1 VIAGETADG
10 AVNET
15 VSPPAILLIPVI
27 VGAEETAAAAGWV
40 MAEVSI
46 AKLRESTETKEATT
60 FAREFKIRTA
70 NPPKNSMFPRV
81 TGITLANN
89 ISASEWNFVVEMHL
103 KTRGF
108 KVHFRSLRLNL

>member
-46 AKLRESTETKEATT
+46 AKPRESAQTNQTTT
-60 FAREFKIRTA
+60 FAREFKIRTV
-70 NPPKNSMFPRV
+70 NPRNR
-81 TGITLANN
+81 
-89 ISASEWNFVVEMHL
+89 
-103 KTRGF
+103 
-108 KVHFRSLRLNL
+108 HFSRELQGLL

>member
-27 VGAEETAAAAGWV
+27 VGAEETAAAAGWE

-46 AKLRESTETKEATT
+46 AKLRESTETNEATT
-60 FAREFKIRTA
+60 FAREFKIRTVSPQ
-70 NPPKNSMFPRV
+70 NHHFY
-81 TGITLANN
+81 LA
-89 ISASEWNFVVEMHL
+89 FQ
-103 KTRGF
+103 G
-108 KVHFRSLRLNL
+108 